1 MAEQYFTAATFKFQ
15 RDLAKNNNRAWFN
28 ANKQRYENVLR
39 DPFLRLIEDMQ
50 APLAKISTHYRAD
63 PRPSGGS
70 LFRIYRDTRF
80 RNDKTPY
87 KTWAGA
93 RFGHERRRE
102 IEAPSFYLHIQQR
115 DSFAGGGLWHP
126 EPPTLKKIREFL
138 SDNPAAWKK
147 AVHGKAFR
155 ERFEFWGEALTR
167 PPKGF
172 PADHPA
178 IDLIRCKQWGLST
191 TLPVGAAQR
200 KDFARVVE
208 KHFRLLAPMVD
219 ALNTPIA
226 AAAAPKRKVLFGLH

>member
-1 MAEQYFTAATFKFQ
+1 MARQYFTAATFKFQ
-15 RDLAKNNNRAWFN
+15 RDLAKNNNRTWFA
-28 ANKQRYENVLR
+28 ANKKRDEDVLR

-50 APLAKISTHYRAD
+50 APLAKISKHYRAD
-63 PRPSGGS
+63 PKPSGGS

-138 SDNPAAWKK
+138 ADNPAAWKK

-167 PPKGF
+167 PPRGF
-172 PADHPA
+172 DPKHELIEHIKRRNFAAGAAIADA
-178 IDLIRCKQWGLST
+178 IVTSDEL
-191 TLPVGAAQR
+191 LPV
-200 KDFARVVE
+200 VVDTF
-208 KHFRLLAPMVD
+208 KRIAPMLD
-219 ALNTPIA
+219 YLCAALE
-226 AAAAPKRKVLFGLH
+226 LEF